1 MNNEIKYK
9 VEREGSEKILTFD
22 YTKSVIYPSI
32 EDNEE
37 VMEQAVNAII
47 EVGRVTTLIFMAERN
62 YIYDFKQTNLL
73 NQIAELYIDLT
84 KVKDIMGPKYMGE
97 LCPEHYPKRLF
108 YIRKIVLEMFKK
120 DPIGAYVETVR
131 ALRKEEIEETNHPKC
146 KKTTIRLLKT
156 IKEEL
161 EMADL
166 IKAAKPFLAG
176 YIIGDRRIYRKFFIP
191 QIRPNFMY
199 TRLMAEPPTMG
210 EEVETYSIDKDTEVT
225 IYRIPGKAR
234 LLYQINPPEFKLKE
248 DEYVLL
254 DEVRDILT
262 KYKPKEEE
270 FTNPQRMR
278 DVFFNISKDLLT
290 KIAEERKIKL
300 SYERLQRLA
309 KILVRLTVGIG
320 LVEVML
326 KDKRLEDVYIN
337 APVGMTPIYIKH
349 ADYGE
354 CETNVYPNPREV
366 QTWATRFRM
375 ISSRPLDEANPVLDF
390 DLELPNVNTRI
401 AAVQQPL
408 SPRGIAIAFR
418 RHRERPFTLP
428 LLIKYKSITPFAAGL
443 LSFLI
448 DGNRSFLIAGTRG
461 SGKTSFL
468 SAMMVEIMR
477 KFRIITVEDTLELPT
492 SYLRRIGY
500 NILPIKVRS
509 AISGETSEFS
519 AEKGLRTTLRLGD
532 SSLIV
537 GEVRSEEARALYEA
551 MRVGALANVVAGTIH
566 GDSPYGVFDRV
577 VNDLGVPRTSFKAT
591 DIIIIAN
598 KIKTP
603 DQLSEIRRVT
613 SITEVKKHWE
623 KDPLLEKG
631 FMDLMRYDAKKDMLK
646 PTKALLEGESDVV
659 KSIAVNVREWVGNWD
674 AVLENINLRADAKR
688 MLVEYSDKIN
698 NTEILEADF
707 VVDYNDAFHTLYA
720 QLKEEY
726 GYVEPRKLLSELED
740 WLKTKIK
747 EGRYA

>member
-278 DVFFNISKDLLT
+278 DVFFNISKDLLA

-726 GYVEPRKLLSELED
+726 GYVEPKKLLSELED
-740 WLKTKIK
+740 WLKTKIR